1 MIWQDFTGRA
11 AGSGFQERGDGG
23 FQSEI
28 FILAKLGYIGLQ
40 RMNIRAVAKRARV
53 STATVSRTINGSDK
67 VSPKTA
73 ARVLRAVEDL
83 NFYPDTNARA
93 LGTGRS
99 RLYGLIISDI
109 TNPFFPELV
118 KAFEDIAVEHGQEVM
133 IANTNY
139 EPARMESCVTR
150 MLQRK
155 VDGVA
160 IMTSEMDDRLIEV
173 FSRRHVPLVFMDA
186 GVPGT
191 GVSSVRIDYH
201 AGVAQAMD
209 HLIEL
214 GHKRIAF
221 ISGPLRLASARTRF
235 HAFTE
240 VLERSRLKGN
250 PDMIQEG
257 NHRVDG
263 GHAAM
268 QRILS
273 SGAKPTAILASN
285 DLTAIGAMG
294 AIYEYGL
301 RVPEDISVIGFDD
314 ILLSAFTRPALTTL
328 RLPRGEIATAAFRA
342 LFQSREAGATK
353 PGPGAEYL
361 IQPELVVRKS
371 TGPAPR

>member
-1 MIWQDFTGRA
+1 
-11 AGSGFQERGDGG
+11 
-23 FQSEI
+23 
-28 FILAKLGYIGLQ
+28 
-40 RMNIRAVAKRARV
+40 MNIRAVAKRARV

-67 VSPKTA
+67 VSPETA

-139 EPARMESCVTR
+139 DPVRMESCVTR

-186 GVPGT
+186 GEPGA

-201 AGVAQAMD
+201 AGVAMAMD
-209 HLIEL
+209 HLIGL
-214 GHKRIAF
+214 GHERIAF

-240 VLERSRLKGN
+240 GLERSHLKGN
-250 PDMIQEG
+250 PNMIQEG

-268 QRILS
+268 QRILH

-294 AIYEYGL
+294 AIYEHGL
-301 RVPEDISVIGFDD
+301 RVPEDISVIGYDD
-314 ILLSAFTRPALTTL
+314 ILLSAFTQPALTTL
-328 RLPRGEIATAAFRA
+328 RLPREEIATAAFRA
-342 LFQSREAGATK
+342 LFRSREAGETK
-353 PGPGAEYL
+353 PGLGAEHM
-361 IQPELVVRKS
+361 IQPTLVVRKS
-371 TGPAPR
+371 TGPVPQ